1 MTNRAI
7 HARRRAATPQATHST
22 HLRPTPLVVALHLA
36 LMGGTLMASGWSTV
50 AHAQGSGTA
59 ASSAEAAPKRY
70 DIPAGPVGTV
80 VARFAGASGVLLA
93 GASELVQGRN
103 SPGLSGTYTLDAA
116 IKALLAGSG
125 LDAVRQANGSYALR
139 QAAPAAVPT
148 PASPAHTAAEA
159 VLPVVTVRAG
169 ADTTRTGLAA
179 EGYWVTSS
187 GVAGFTERPIK
198 DTPFSVKSVSS
209 ELMLNRGVGDLGKL
223 DQIDASVSNSYSNW
237 YPGQF
242 IRGFSLVNDTN
253 YRRNGLAFQQ
263 PYTVGLE
270 NKERVD
276 VLKGLSGLQAGF
288 SSPGGVINYVIKR
301 PEDISELHLTVNQ
314 FGNAKM
320 HVDVGRMLTDDVG
333 VRLNAAVE
341 DERNQID
348 HVHGPRSFVSGAVA
362 WKITPNT
369 SFDFDIE
376 HEQRKKT
383 FQPNLTLNTDG
394 KIPAMPSPSTFLGQ
408 QWASFNVD
416 STAMSGKLEHR
427 FSSDWS
433 SSLAI
438 GHHILKRDNT
448 WLGFDSIAPNGDAD
462 VNLWHS
468 PNDKGEA
475 TGVRFATNGKFATAG
490 LQHDLAFGY
499 EHTRVKFAWN
509 AAWVSAFG
517 STNIYNPVALVRPS
531 GTYDSGGD
539 TDLRRDGFFIND
551 VVALGEKWDIH
562 LGGRYGVVEDQASYA
577 DSAYEKTAFTPT
589 VALVFK
595 PRPDLSAYV
604 SYTEGLETGGTAPTG
619 TTNVNQIMPPL
630 VSKQVEAGLKG
641 EIGQLAWETSIFRIS
656 RPAEY
661 TNGANTYVQT
671 GEQLH
676 QGLEFS
682 VSGKV
687 TREVTL
693 FGGAM
698 WLDAKLKET
707 GDPATAGKRPT
718 GAANQRVALTAE
730 YAPAALS
737 GWTFAA
743 NLTHTGS
750 RAVDAANTAIAP
762 GYELFGLGL
771 RHQRK
776 IAGKDVTFRL
786 NVDNLFNKRYW
797 AKVDNDALEVGVPR
811 TVWGGLSVAF

>member
-1 MTNRAI
+1 
-7 HARRRAATPQATHST
+7 
-22 HLRPTPLVVALHLA
+22 
-36 LMGGTLMASGWSTV
+36 MA
-50 AHAQGSGTA
+50 GTA
-59 ASSAEAAPKRY
+59 AALAAAPAAHAADVAIAY
-70 DIPAGPVGTV
+70 DIPAGALNTALHRF
-80 VARFAGASGVLLA
+80 VAQSGVFVA
-93 GASELVQGRN
+93 ADGALTEGRS
-103 SPGLSGTYTLDAA
+103 SPGLSGTYTTEAA

-125 LDAVRQANGSYALR
+125 LEAVRQANGSYALR
-139 QAAPAAVPT
+139 QAVPAAAPT
-148 PASPAHTAAEA
+148 PAPPPRPVAET

-179 EGYWVTSS
+179 EGYRVTGS

-209 ELMLNRGVGDLGKL
+209 ELLLNRGVGDLGKL

-314 FGNAKM
+314 FGNAKT
-320 HVDVGRMLTDDVG
+320 HVDVGRMLTDDFG

-341 DERNQID
+341 DERNHID

-362 WKITPNT
+362 WRITPDT

-376 HEQRKKT
+376 HERRNKT
-383 FQPNLTLNTDG
+383 FQPNLTLNTND

-408 QWASFNVD
+408 QWASFKVD

-427 FSSDWS
+427 FSSEWS
-433 SSLAI
+433 ASLAV

-468 PNDKGEA
+468 PDDKGEA
-475 TGVRFATNGKFATAG
+475 TGVRFVTNGKFATVG

-517 STNIYNPVALVRPS
+517 STNIYNPAALVRPS

-539 TDLRRDGFFIND
+539 TDLRRDGFFLND
-551 VVALGEKWDIH
+551 VLALGEKWDIH
-562 LGGRYGVVEDQASYA
+562 LGGRYGMVKDQASYA

-589 VALVFK
+589 VALAFK

-604 SYTEGLETGGTAPTG
+604 SYTEGLETGGTAPIG

-641 EIGQLAWETSIFRIS
+641 VIGQLAWETSVFRIS

-661 TNGANTYVQT
+661 TNGANTYVQA

-682 VSGKV
+682 VSGKL

-698 WLDAKLKET
+698 WLDAKLKEA
-707 GDPATAGKRPT
+707 GDPATVGKRPT
-718 GAANQRVALTAE
+718 GAAKQRVALTAE
-730 YAPAALS
+730 YVPAALP

-762 GYELFGLGL
+762 SYELFGLGL

-776 IAGKDVTFRL
+776 IAGKDVTLRL

-811 TVWGGLSVAF
+811 TVWGGLTVAF

>member
-1 MTNRAI
+1 MHQHCSKKTAI
-7 HARRRAATPQATHST
+7 ARRLRRQLTPLALATH
-22 HLRPTPLVVALHLA
+22 LAVA
-36 LMGGTLMASGWSTV
+36 
-50 AHAQGSGTA
+50 GTA
-59 ASSAEAAPKRY
+59 AALAAAPAAHAADVAIAY
-70 DIPAGPVGTV
+70 DIPAGALNTALHRF
-80 VARFAGASGVLLA
+80 VAQSGVFVA
-93 GASELVQGRN
+93 ADGALTEGRS
-103 SPGLSGTYTLDAA
+103 SPGLSGTYTTEAA

-125 LDAVRQANGSYALR
+125 LEAVRQANGSYALR
-139 QAAPAAVPT
+139 QAVPAAAPT
-148 PASPAHTAAEA
+148 PAPPPRPVAET

-179 EGYWVTSS
+179 EGYRVTGS

-209 ELMLNRGVGDLGKL
+209 ELLLNRGVGDLGKL

-314 FGNAKM
+314 FGNAKT
-320 HVDVGRMLTDDVG
+320 HVDVGRMLTDDFG

-341 DERNQID
+341 DERNHID

-362 WKITPNT
+362 WRITPDT

-376 HEQRKKT
+376 HERRNKT
-383 FQPNLTLNTDG
+383 FQPNLTLNTND

-408 QWASFNVD
+408 QWASFKVD

-427 FSSDWS
+427 FSSEWS
-433 SSLAI
+433 ASLAV

-468 PNDKGEA
+468 PDDKGEA
-475 TGVRFATNGKFATAG
+475 TGVRFVTNGKFATVG

-517 STNIYNPVALVRPS
+517 STNIYNPAALVRPS

-539 TDLRRDGFFIND
+539 TDLRRDGFFLND
-551 VVALGEKWDIH
+551 VLALGEKWDIH
-562 LGGRYGVVEDQASYA
+562 LGGRYGMVKDQASYA

-589 VALVFK
+589 VALAFK

-604 SYTEGLETGGTAPTG
+604 SYTEGLETGGTAPIG

-641 EIGQLAWETSIFRIS
+641 VIGQLAWETSVFRIS

-661 TNGANTYVQT
+661 TNGANTYVQA

-682 VSGKV
+682 VSGKL

-698 WLDAKLKET
+698 WLDAKLKEA
-707 GDPATAGKRPT
+707 GDPATVGKRPT
-718 GAANQRVALTAE
+718 GAAKQRVALTAE
-730 YAPAALS
+730 YVPAALP

-762 GYELFGLGL
+762 SYELFGLGL

-776 IAGKDVTFRL
+776 IAGKDVTLRL

-811 TVWGGLSVAF
+811 TVWGGLTVAF